1 MAAADEP
8 VGVLGQV
15 PLKAWAEA
23 RAKPGEDFA
32 WGTSSRLGVSWPNTV
47 VAELNAGRMAEE
59 QRLAFLRTVLHPDGP
74 EYQRLD
80 EGAGCEGPQHC

>member
-1 MAAADEP
+1 MRS
-8 VGVLGQV
+8 V
-15 PLKAWAEA
+15 PLPAWNLH
-23 RAKPGEDFA
+23 FVF
-32 WGTSSRLGVSWPNTV
+32 GT
-47 VAELNAGRMAEE
+47 MAEE